1 MPKSSGEYYFNPQ
14 HFFPQPEK
22 KVRSIRKALGA
33 ALYHSTD
40 TAQEVIGRSVNDLP
54 EYFLSVKAA
63 EFIHEHYDSFTFSM
77 EDTIHAIANDIGMD
91 EELQNITRQQGK
103 VDLIIRG
110 SRRSRVKHLVE
121 FKRGFN
127 KENHLKDIL
136 RLAEFCRYS
145 PFGHKTE
152 KNYMVMVAPVT
163 DTQMKER
170 HKLIC
175 EDLNDKFGERIK
187 VSVEYVDL
195 SDFKSTRP
203 SKRKSGKTLYGGV
216 WELKYSD

>member
-1 MPKSSGEYYFNPQ
+1 MAKGSGEHYFNLRQ
-14 HFFPQPEK
+14 DK
-22 KVRSIRKALGA
+22 KIRSIRKALGA
-33 ALYHSTD
+33 ALYHATV
-40 TAQEVIGRSVNDLP
+40 TARDVIGRSVNDLP

-63 EFIHEHYDSFTFSM
+63 EFIHKHYDSFTFSM
-77 EDTIHAIANDIGMD
+77 EDTIHAIANDIEMD
-91 EELQNITRQQGK
+91 KELKHITRQQGK

-110 SRRSRVKHLVE
+110 SQRSRVKHLVE
-121 FKRGFN
+121 FKRGFK

-163 DTQMKER
+163 EKQMRER

-175 EDLNDKFGERIK
+175 DYLDEIFGERIK

-195 SDFKSTRP
+195 TEFKSTRP
-203 SKRKSGKTLYGGV
+203 SKRKADKTLYGGV